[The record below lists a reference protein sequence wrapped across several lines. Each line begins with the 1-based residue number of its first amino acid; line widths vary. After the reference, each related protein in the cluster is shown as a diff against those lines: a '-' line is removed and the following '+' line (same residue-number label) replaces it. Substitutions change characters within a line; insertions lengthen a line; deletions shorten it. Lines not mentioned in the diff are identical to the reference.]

1 MLMESSGGET
11 MAMVSKLIYLI
22 MITTLALIYTKLRIS
37 F

>member
-22 MITTLALIYTKLRIS
+22 MITLALIYPELRIS

>member
-22 MITTLALIYTKLRIS
+22 MITLALIYTILRIS

>member
-22 MITTLALIYTKLRIS
+22 MITLALINLQ
-37 F
+37 